1 MIDFHTH
8 STFSDGTDTPERL
21 VELGEAAGLRALA
34 LTDHDTVDGLERF
47 LDCQPR
53 VSVRLVPGIELSCR
67 FLGRELH
74 MLGLFVDPVDARFR
88 ERLEQLRRRRE
99 ARNTQMARR
108 LAESGRPVDLDSVRA
123 LAPGGLITRT
133 HFAQA
138 LVDHGH
144 ARTPREA
151 FHRFL
156 AEGAQGHVPMEP
168 LSPREAATWIRE
180 AGGVAAIAH
189 PGRFADG
196 RFVWD
201 EALADLKAQGVQAL
215 EAYYADH
222 APNQERH
229 FLALAQRTGLAV
241 CGGSDYHGVAKPG
254 LVLGR
259 GWGSLRVPD
268 ACLDGLAALRNAPP
282 ARMKAIEV
290 QA

>member
-21 VELGEAAGLRALA
+21 VELGEAIGLRALA
-34 LTDHDTVDGLERF
+34 LTDHDTVEGLDRF
-47 LDCQPR
+47 LACQPR
-53 VSVRLVPGIELSCR
+53 TPTRLVPGIELSCR
-67 FLGRELH
+67 FLDRELH
-74 MLGLFVDPVDARFR
+74 MLGLFVDPADARFR

-99 ARNTQMARR
+99 ARNAKMVRR
-108 LAESGRPVDLDSVRA
+108 LAESGRPVDLDRVRN
-123 LAPGGLITRT
+123 LAPGGLVTRT

-138 LVDHGH
+138 LVEGGH

-156 AEGAQGHVPMEP
+156 AEGASGHVAMEP

-180 AGGVAAIAH
+180 AGGVAAVAH
-189 PGRFADG
+189 PGRFAEG

-222 APNQERH
+222 APHQERH
-229 FLALAQRTGLAV
+229 FLDLAQRTGLAV
-241 CGGSDYHGVAKPG
+241 CGGSDYHGAAKPG
-254 LVLGR
+254 LALGR
-259 GWGSLRVPD
+259 GWGGLRVPD
-268 ACLDGLAALRNAPP
+268 ACLERLEALRDAV
-282 ARMKAIEV
+282 RLG
-290 QA
+290 

>member
-8 STFSDGTDTPERL
+8 STFSDGTDAPERL
-21 VELGEAAGLRALA
+21 VELGEGAGLRALA
-34 LTDHDTVDGLERF
+34 LTDHDTVAGLERF
-47 LDCQPR
+47 LACQQQT
-53 VSVRLVPGIELSCR
+53 SLRLVPGIELSCR

-74 MLGLFVDPVDARFR
+74 MLGLFVDPRDSRFL

-99 ARNTQMARR
+99 ARNLNLVRR
-108 LAESGRPVDLDSVRA
+108 LTESGRSLDLEAVRA

-138 LVDHGH
+138 LVELGH
-144 ARTPREA
+144 ARTPKEA

-156 AEGAQGHVPMEP
+156 AEGAPAHVPMEP
-168 LSPREAATWIRE
+168 LSPKEAATWIRE
-180 AGGVAAIAH
+180 AGGVAAVAH
-189 PGRFADG
+189 PGRFAGG

-201 EALADLKAQGVQAL
+201 QALVDLKAQGVQAL

-222 APNQERH
+222 APHQERA

-241 CGGSDYHGVAKPG
+241 CGGSDYHGAAKPG
-254 LVLGR
+254 LALGR

-268 ACLDGLAALRNAPP
+268 ACLEPLEALRGAPP
-282 ARMKAIEV
+282 ASMEPIEV